1 MDPTQATAVQLSEL
15 EQLAQ
20 RIRPTVLSAE
30 RTLPVAELY
39 RPLFPMGGLVRG
51 TRIAVE
57 GAGATSVAMSLLAP
71 ASQAGSWVAVV
82 GIGSWGWAAAVR
94 AGIDRT
100 RTVVIDDPPASQ
112 WATAVAALVDS
123 FDLVVVDPT
132 HQIGGVDARR
142 LAART
147 RERGSVV
154 VSLQLA
160 DQRRRFRWPTEPDHS
175 LAVSTTAWT
184 GLEVGHGYLQE
195 RRMSVAATGRRG
207 AVRER
212 RVEVCIDAQGT
223 LVAAAPERDATVRH
237 LSRVS

>member
-1 MDPTQATAVQLSEL
+1 MILQRANGPLRLRRWLIPSISWWLIQLIKL
-15 EQLAQ
+15 VGLMLVVLQLA
-20 RIRPTVLSAE
+20 
-30 RTLPVAELY
+30 
-39 RPLFPMGGLVRG
+39 
-51 TRIAVE
+51 
-57 GAGATSVAMSLLAP
+57 LA
-71 ASQAGSWVAVV
+71 S
-82 GIGSWGWAAAVR
+82 
-94 AGIDRT
+94 
-100 RTVVIDDPPASQ
+100 
-112 WATAVAALVDS
+112 
-123 FDLVVVDPT
+123 
-132 HQIGGVDARR
+132 
-142 LAART
+142 
-147 RERGSVV
+147 GSVV